1 MEGIIAMNHVSYD
14 NARLIMGKNIIGPE
28 ELSCIKLMRFK
39 IPEQLPVISFSMDEL
54 LNKKDDYLL
63 ILGLSNFDNGEK
75 VTIRNI
81 KASLEKNVSVSEPCF
96 YNQDWYEREN
106 FIDCQM
112 REGWFLI
119 RKNVYEESRGVFP
132 QELINKFTF
141 PSAVSCVYAF
151 FTAWLTKDIRL
162 WYHDYVWCI
171 DTDHN
176 GDRIYVGKYHDVDG
190 INKDGFSI
198 HRHLSLRSCYG
209 CVD

>member
-1 MEGIIAMNHVSYD
+1 MESVANLERAKQLFGD
-14 NARLIMGKNIIGPE
+14 NFLGPDEVRCLMEKFEDGYSFNEVPQITYSWDVLEKCAKDGYILVMGVPE
-28 ELSCIKLMRFK
+28 IY
-39 IPEQLPVISFSMDEL
+39 PQ
-54 LNKKDDYLL
+54 NKKL
-63 ILGLSNFDNGEK
+63 
-75 VTIRNI
+75 TIRTLRD
-81 KASLEKNVSVSEPCF
+81 KFGYDPDAAEPCF